1 MNKTKLNTFENHL
14 KSKLRNKK
22 FADGYA
28 VEKARVDLAH
38 KISELRHERKIS
50 QVVLA
55 KRLKVSQQFISQ
67 LESAEGQ
74 NMTLETLSRIA
85 ESLGFGVKITFPKEP
100 GIVVL

>member
-1 MNKTKLNTFENHL
+1 MNKTKLNTFESHL
-14 KSKLRNKK
+14 KSKLRDKR

-28 VEKARVDLAH
+28 IEKAKVDIAH
-38 KISELRHERKIS
+38 KIAELRHEKKIS

-85 ESLGFGVKITFPKEP
+85 DSLGFGLKITFPKEP
-100 GIVVL
+100 GIVVA